1 MSFLRS
7 ILFSIP
13 VVAIWTIVMEMLA
26 LVVSFFDKRGEWQ
39 HRIARVWAKVMLPLC
54 FVRVRVQGLEKI
66 DKGTTYVFASNHQS
80 YLDIPAL
87 VAKIPQQF
95 RFFYKKELLKN
106 PLWGIYL
113 KRAKHVVVDQSD
125 RRAAVKS
132 MTAGVKL
139 VTEDCVSVLLFPEGS
154 RSGEGVL
161 DFEGGAAY
169 IAIKAGVP
177 VIPIAISGMWRLLPT
192 GSLNIRSG
200 TGTVRIG
207 DAIPTAGLKHSDR
220 GEFTRRLH
228 AEISRLAGM
237 E

>member
-7 ILFSIP
+7 FLFSIP
-13 VVAIWTIVMEMLA
+13 VVAIWTMAMEMLA

-39 HRIARVWAKVMLPLC
+39 HRIARLWAKIMLPLC
-54 FVRVRVQGLEKI
+54 FVRVRVEGVEKI
-66 DKGTTYVFASNHQS
+66 DKNGTYVFVSNHQS
-80 YLDIPAL
+80 YLDIPTL
-87 VAKIPQQF
+87 VALIPQQF
-95 RFFYKKELLKN
+95 RFFYKKELLTN

-132 MTAGVKL
+132 IAVGVKL
-139 VTEDCVSVLLFPEGS
+139 VTEDRVSVLVFPEGS
-154 RSGEGVL
+154 RSGEGLL
-161 DFEGGAAY
+161 DFEEGAAY

-177 VIPIAISGMWRLLPT
+177 VIPIAITGMWRLLPT
-192 GSLNIRSG
+192 GSLSIRSG

-207 DAIPTAGLKHSDR
+207 DAISTAGLKHSDR
-220 GEFTRRLH
+220 AEFTRRLH